1 MIQVVYFLCS
11 LKNVIAMFALVRSV
25 GNKVYYYL
33 YKQKALIEKSY
44 IYIYKLEI
52 TNRVFTKYYWS
63 LGASKHIA
71 PQMVY
76 VTNIRNIT
84 IARILPILIHYDDV
98 IMGAIASQITN
109 LTIVYSAVYSGANQ
123 RKYQKSA
130 SLAFVRGIHRWP
142 VNSPHKWPVTR
153 EMFSFDDVILHQS
166 FSPGRLQ
173 QCWSVP
179 WRILT
184 TLIKIG

>member
-1 MIQVVYFLCS
+1 MLSWWFKLCIFCVHWKMLLQCLLLFVLLEIKFTTTYTNKRHS
-11 LKNVIAMFALVRSV
+11 SKNH
-25 GNKVYYYL
+25 
-33 YKQKALIEKSY
+33 

-166 FSPGRLQ
+166 FLCIR
-173 QCWSVP
+173 
-179 WRILT
+179 
-184 TLIKIG
+184 